1 MKQFPVLFILISLMV
16 SCQSNDYGTYHI
28 SWIWWTIIGI
38 VVLVLFLIL
47 VLKKGVVKERA
58 QTKHSTVQGISHSD
72 FEPMGNYFGGHPG
85 SENMITSTVFRKNSD
100 CCLFFYKD
108 GSYNLPEYK
117 FKIKIKSFRS
127 IFVDDLPSFEEKVN
141 TGNITLTGAAGKIL
155 KKKKSCQMAFVTIN
169 WTDGQ
174 SEHSTVFSFEGKDA
188 LQKANTARVSFLQSI
203 N

>member
-1 MKQFPVLFILISLMV
+1 MKHFPLLFILISLMV

-28 SWIWWTIIGI
+28 SWIGWTIIGI

-47 VLKKGVVKERA
+47 VLKKGVVKERE
-58 QTKHSTVQGISHSD
+58 QTKHPTVQGISHGD

-127 IFVDDLPSFEEKVN
+127 IFVDDLPSFEKKVN
-141 TGNITLTGAAGKIL
+141 NGNITLTGAAGRIL
-155 KKKKSCQMAFVTIN
+155 KKKKNSQIAFVTIN
-169 WTDGQ
+169 WTDGE
-174 SEHSTVFSFEGKDA
+174 SEHSTIFSFEGKDA
-188 LQKANTARVSFLQSI
+188 LQKANIARVSFLQSI